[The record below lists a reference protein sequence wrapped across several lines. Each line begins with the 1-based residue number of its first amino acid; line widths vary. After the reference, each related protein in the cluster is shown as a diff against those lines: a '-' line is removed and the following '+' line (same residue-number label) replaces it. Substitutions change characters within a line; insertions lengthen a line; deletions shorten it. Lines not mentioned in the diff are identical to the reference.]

1 MTDDFYFF
9 SNDCNNWNYNPYIN
23 TPNAD
28 PYNLNRTINIA
39 GNNTYNM
46 MKYNAVIMLK
56 EILKHTSQYLNDDI
70 KQWINKKALQGTKSD
85 YWDILSITT
94 NLFYYYLF
102 RTDETINYKKFRLWF
117 RQNPL
122 YINNSNIDNYPDE
135 FLNISENRR
144 DYKYKEYLKNLTYKK
159 LYDKVREI
167 QDHEIKY
174 KFRERERARARVCL
188 SINAREKERERG
200 EKEIQGGKK

>member
-1 MTDDFYFF
+1 MANFSNDSEPENWNYNPHAADYADEFYFF
-9 SNDCNNWNYNPYIN
+9 SNDCNKWNYNPYIN

-28 PYNLNRTINIA
+28 PYNLKRTINIT
-39 GNNTYNM
+39 GNNSYNM

-70 KQWINKKALQGTKSD
+70 IFWIEKKALQGTKSD

-102 RTDETINYKKFRLWF
+102 RTDETINYKKFRLWL

-122 YINNSNIDNYPDE
+122 Y
-135 FLNISENRR
+135 RAC
-144 DYKYKEYLKNLTYKK
+144 
-159 LYDKVREI
+159 
-167 QDHEIKY
+167 
-174 KFRERERARARVCL
+174 ARAFSEGTNV
-188 SINAREKERERG
+188 
-200 EKEIQGGKK
+200 

>member
-56 EILKHTSQYLNDDI
+56 EILKHTY
-70 KQWINKKALQGTKSD
+70 
-85 YWDILSITT
+85 
-94 NLFYYYLF
+94 
-102 RTDETINYKKFRLWF
+102 
-117 RQNPL
+117 
-122 YINNSNIDNYPDE
+122 
-135 FLNISENRR
+135 
-144 DYKYKEYLKNLTYKK
+144 
-159 LYDKVREI
+159 
-167 QDHEIKY
+167 
-174 KFRERERARARVCL
+174 RERERAR
-188 SINAREKERERG
+188 ERETDRRTRDR
-200 EKEIQGGKK
+200 ERE

>member
-1 MTDDFYFF
+1 MSDEFDFF
-9 SNDCNNWNYNPYIN
+9 SNDCNNWNYNPFIN

-28 PYNLNRTINIA
+28 PYNLKRTINIT
-39 GNNTYNM
+39 GNNSYNM

-56 EILKHTSQYLNDDI
+56 EILKHTNQYLNDDV
-70 KQWINKKALQGTKSD
+70 KQWIYKKALQGTKSD

-102 RTDETINYKKFRLWF
+102 RTDETINYKKIRLWF

-122 YINNSNIDNYPDE
+122 YITNSNIDNYPDE

-144 DYKYKEYLKNLTYKK
+144 DYKYKEYLHNLTYKK
-159 LYDKVREI
+159 LYNKV
-167 QDHEIKY
+167 
-174 KFRERERARARVCL
+174 
-188 SINAREKERERG
+188 
-200 EKEIQGGKK
+200 KEIEDHDIKFVIT